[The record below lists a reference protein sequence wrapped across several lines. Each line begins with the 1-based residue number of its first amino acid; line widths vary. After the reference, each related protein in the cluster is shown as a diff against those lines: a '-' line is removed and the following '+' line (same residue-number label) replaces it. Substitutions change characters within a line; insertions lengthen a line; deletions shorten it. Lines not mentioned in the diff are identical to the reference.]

1 MATWMWSQKITALQV
16 FGSSSLCLRGQAGKT
31 RVAQRGPWC
40 GSRLRSGERCGVADV
55 PGQLVRVSWPSPLLG
70 ALRAGLM
77 E

>member
-1 MATWMWSQKITALQV
+1 MATWTWSQKITALQV
-16 FGSSSLCLRGQAGKT
+16 FGSSSLCHGGQAGKT

-40 GSRLRSGERCGVADV
+40 GSLLWSRRGVELV
-55 PGQLVRVSWPSPLLG
+55 MPGQLGRVSWPSPLLG